1 MEGRSGEGDHPVAEG
16 DDLRLVAGQEHRHAQ
31 GPYPLQDA
39 GRPGGVHAG
48 EGLVQQV
55 EPAAA
60 GQGAGQ
66 GQPPPHAAGEGRGA
80 GVLLP
85 LQLDQGQ
92 PAPRLPPAR
101 PGEHIGDV
109 LHPVIPACQDWST
122 LETLGK
128 EREMIG
134 LYLSAHPLDDYA
146 VIIRNMCKTQLSDLD
161 NLESLRGQEIAVAG
175 MVIATQNL
183 VTKTGKPWGK
193 FTLEDYNGTHEFA
206 LFSKDY
212 ENFRKYLFND
222 YFLFIRGK
230 VQPKPYND
238 KELEFKITSMVQLSE
253 MRDTMIKEM
262 YIQLAIEDITRE
274 MIEELTHRIKESEG
288 STTLR
293 VNVYDRDAQ
302 VSVNMFS
309 KRHKVSLTSNLVS
322 FLEDNEIKYT
332 IV

>member
-1 MEGRSGEGDHPVAEG
+1 MPDTAPTASTAPDTPPTAPS
-16 DDLRLVAGQEHRHAQ
+16 AQ
-31 GPYPLQDA
+31 LA
-39 GRPGGVHAG
+39 AVI
-48 EGLVQQV
+48 
-55 EPAAA
+55 AAA
-60 GQGAGQ
+60 RRIVLGKDTQIRLAL
-66 GQPPPHAAGEGRGA
+66 ACLLARGHLLIEDLPGVGKTTLA
-80 GVLLP
+80 QTLARLLGLDFSRVQFTSDMLPADVIGLSIFEREKSAFRFLPGPVFANVLLADEINRASP
-85 LQLDQGQ
+85 
-92 PAPRLPPAR
+92 
-101 PGEHIGDV
+101 
-109 LHPVIPACQDWST
+109 
-122 LETLGK
+122 
-128 EREMIG
+128 
-134 LYLSAHPLDDYA
+134 
-146 VIIRNMCKTQLSDLD
+146 KTQSALLEAMAESQVTSDGVT
-161 NLESLRGQEIAVAG
+161 RGLTRPF

>member
-1 MEGRSGEGDHPVAEG
+1 MTTWNPCADRRSPWRDGD
-16 DDLRLVAGQEHRHAQ
+16 RHAE
-31 GPYPLQDA
+31 PRYQD
-39 GRPGGVHAG
+39 
-48 EGLVQQV
+48 
-55 EPAAA
+55 
-60 GQGAGQ
+60 GQ
-66 GQPPPHAAGEGRGA
+66 
-80 GVLLP
+80 
-85 LQLDQGQ
+85 
-92 PAPRLPPAR
+92 
-101 PGEHIGDV
+101 
-109 LHPVIPACQDWST
+109 T
-122 LETLGK
+122 L
-128 EREMIG
+128 
-134 LYLSAHPLDDYA
+134 
-146 VIIRNMCKTQLSDLD
+146 
-161 NLESLRGQEIAVAG
+161 
-175 MVIATQNL
+175 
-183 VTKTGKPWGK
+183 GK

>member
-1 MEGRSGEGDHPVAEG
+1 M
-16 DDLRLVAGQEHRHAQ
+16 
-31 GPYPLQDA
+31 
-39 GRPGGVHAG
+39 
-48 EGLVQQV
+48 
-55 EPAAA
+55 
-60 GQGAGQ
+60 
-66 GQPPPHAAGEGRGA
+66 
-80 GVLLP
+80 
-85 LQLDQGQ
+85 
-92 PAPRLPPAR
+92 
-101 PGEHIGDV
+101 
-109 LHPVIPACQDWST
+109 
-122 LETLGK
+122 
-128 EREMIG
+128 
-134 LYLSAHPLDDYA
+134 
-146 VIIRNMCKTQLSDLD
+146 
-161 NLESLRGQEIAVAG
+161 AG

-183 VTKTGKPWGK
+183 VTKTANPGEIHARRLQRHARIRAFQQGLRK
-193 FTLEDYNGTHEFA
+193 FPQIPVQR
-206 LFSKDY
+206 LFP
-212 ENFRKYLFND
+212 LHP
-222 YFLFIRGK
+222 G
-230 VQPKPYND
+230 QGPTQAYND